1 MNGPISRGEYIILL
15 LVLVVAVIP
24 LVQDGGLLRLL
35 YEGINNSSVDSGVI
49 STIRLGMVLIMI
61 VAVVRLL
68 NRRGQ

>member
-49 STIRLGMVLIMI
+49 CTIRLGMMLIMI